1 MTAPRFD
8 CDTTGRVGDADH
20 SRIAADAGLL
30 YLPVERP
37 GIRRRRRGRGFSYT
51 RDIGGP
57 VGADERA
64 RLAALAIPPAWTDV
78 WIAPEPL
85 AHVQAVGVDQAGRRQ
100 YRYHPDWRVAAD
112 VAKFERLGQF
122 AKPLA
127 RLRQQVDRDLRQ
139 RTEDWACAALVRL
152 IDDSLIRPGHMRHLR
167 TTGSIGATTLQ
178 AEHVDVTRSKISL
191 RFAGKSAV
199 DHEIEIRDSLLA
211 RRLSDLLDEAGPGDP
226 IFSDDD
232 GAPVDSGELNRYL
245 ARHAGEEY
253 TAKDLRTWG
262 ATSAVAERLAT
273 TRLGDHDDDVDA
285 IVSAAIEHAA
295 ERLGN
300 TVQVCR
306 TAYVSP
312 SIIERYRDGTL
323 AQTWKVSR
331 STVWLSRAEQ
341 TVRRTLEA
349 E

>member
-1 MTAPRFD
+1 MSATASHVTHLPETQD
-8 CDTTGRVGDADH
+8 SDH
-20 SRIAADAGLL
+20 ARIARGAGLL

-37 GIRRRRRGRGFSYT
+37 GIRRRRRGRGFSYV
-51 RDIGGP
+51 RDSGRP
-57 VGADERA
+57 VGTDERA
-64 RLAALAIPPAWTDV
+64 RIAALAVPPAWTDV

-100 YRYHPDWRVAAD
+100 YRYHPDWRIAAD
-112 VAKFERLGQF
+112 LVKFERLAQF
-122 AKPLA
+122 AKPLTH
-127 RLRQQVDRDLRQ
+127 LRQQVGHDLRQ
-139 RTEDWACAALVRL
+139 RTGDWACAALVRL

-178 AEHVDVTRSKISL
+178 AEHVDVSRSIVRL
-191 RFAGKSAV
+191 RFDGKSAV
-199 DHEIEIRDSLLA
+199 AHEIEIRDSLLA
-211 RRLSDLLDEAGPGDP
+211 RRLSDLLDDAAPGDP
-226 IFSDDD
+226 IFADDA
-232 GAPVDSGELNRYL
+232 GTPVDSDELNRYL

-273 TRLGDHDDDVDA
+273 TRPGDHDGDEDA
-285 IVSAAIEHAA
+285 AVLAAIEHAA

-312 SIIERYRDGTL
+312 DIVERYRDGTL
-323 AQTWKVSR
+323 ARTWKASR
-331 STVWLSRAEQ
+331 STMWLSRAEQ

-349 E
+349 R